1 MFMVDSVAY
10 LGHIVDAQGLHLD
23 SEKVRAIE
31 QPPPASLCL
40 RAEALPG
47 ASCPLQQVFA
57 RPHMSTRPFVR
68 STLP

>member
-31 QPPPASLCL
+31 QPPPGL
-40 RAEALPG
+40 
-47 ASCPLQQVFA
+47 
-57 RPHMSTRPFVR
+57 FV
-68 STLP
+68 SQS